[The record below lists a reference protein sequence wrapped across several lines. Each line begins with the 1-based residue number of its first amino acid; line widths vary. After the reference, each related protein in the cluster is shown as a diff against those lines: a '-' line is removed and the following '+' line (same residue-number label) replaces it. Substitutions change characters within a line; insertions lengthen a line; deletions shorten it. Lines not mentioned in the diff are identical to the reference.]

1 MSDLIS
7 EGVASGED
15 AMTLLD
21 NPRTRNLFLDDLFE
35 VRLYEIYLE
44 FQAKKHDNQCRSLWC
59 CKTEHLFGQSLIS
72 TFGFCILCKFSIF

>member
-35 VRLYEIYLE
+35 VRPN
-44 FQAKKHDNQCRSLWC
+44 KKYVWFRLHSKKIRVGRILFFL
-59 CKTEHLFGQSLIS
+59 KTFFHGEMY
-72 TFGFCILCKFSIF
+72 